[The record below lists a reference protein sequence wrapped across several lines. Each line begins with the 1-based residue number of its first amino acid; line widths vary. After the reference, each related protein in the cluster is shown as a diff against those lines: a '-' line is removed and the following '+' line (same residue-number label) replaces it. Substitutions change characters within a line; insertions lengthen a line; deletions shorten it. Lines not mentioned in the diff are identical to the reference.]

1 MAFVV
6 VGRNGPSSSATRL
19 GTVERL
25 DLRFLIN
32 WRHQRV
38 LWRIDMEADGM
49 L

>member
-1 MAFVV
+1 MPQRPLFI
-6 VGRNGPSSSATRL
+6 GNRL

-32 WRHQRV
+32 WRHQRG
-38 LWRIDMEADGM
+38 LGRIDMEADGM

>member
-1 MAFVV
+1 
-6 VGRNGPSSSATRL
+6 
-19 GTVERL
+19 L

>member
-1 MAFVV
+1 
-6 VGRNGPSSSATRL
+6 
-19 GTVERL
+19 L

-38 LWRIDMEADGM
+38 LGRIDMEADGM